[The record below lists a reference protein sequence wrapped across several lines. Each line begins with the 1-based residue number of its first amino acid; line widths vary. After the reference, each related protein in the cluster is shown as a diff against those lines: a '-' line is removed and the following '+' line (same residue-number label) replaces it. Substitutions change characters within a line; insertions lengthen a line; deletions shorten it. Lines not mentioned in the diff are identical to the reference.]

1 MDSSG
6 LNTPYEEI
14 DINSNR
20 ASNNRSDII
29 LRPLHRSEDD
39 HDRLRYSMDTC
50 DEILNTES
58 AHNFSALKLE
68 DPELLG
74 HDDNVVHTLNQV
86 SRLDL
91 DVRVDSFGKA

>member
-6 LNTPYEEI
+6 LNTPSEEA

-29 LRPLHRSEDD
+29 LRPLNRSEDT

-68 DPELLG
+68 DPELLDK
-74 HDDNVVHTLNQV
+74 DDNVEHSLNQV
-86 SRLDL
+86 SHLD
-91 DVRVDSFGKA
+91 